1 MKNNFIKTVQKMVA
15 VTAIGPSALRNQG
28 KGILQKA
35 QKYCSLI
42 DLNIYSSFIN
52 EKDFISQLDKETQN
66 MLKSFGLKKRP
77 WGTARKALNLFLR
90 DALYNKYLSQ
100 EYKLDNIIRF
110 LEIPLDSV
118 VTSALKKRSKRGEL
132 PQWPGLKSLNGNI
145 SEKYQQFALNEASK
159 EELER
164 IHLDMFLWLENRK

>member
-66 MLKSFGLKKRP
+66 MLK
-77 WGTARKALNLFLR
+77 
-90 DALYNKYLSQ
+90 
-100 EYKLDNIIRF
+100 
-110 LEIPLDSV
+110 
-118 VTSALKKRSKRGEL
+118 
-132 PQWPGLKSLNGNI
+132 
-145 SEKYQQFALNEASK
+145 
-159 EELER
+159 
-164 IHLDMFLWLENRK
+164 